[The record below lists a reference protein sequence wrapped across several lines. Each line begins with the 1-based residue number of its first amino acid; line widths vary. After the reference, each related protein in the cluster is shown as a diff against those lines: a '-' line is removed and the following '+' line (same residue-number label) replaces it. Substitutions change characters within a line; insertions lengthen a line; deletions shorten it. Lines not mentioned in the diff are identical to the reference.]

1 MSIDLADGAERWN
14 RRIGGTTDPGAP
26 PVVGDGAVF
35 VTDLAG
41 HTRAFDAATG
51 EQRWDFA
58 SNILV
63 LRAAPILVGST
74 LLVPGA
80 EGQIDAIDVVSG
92 ELVWR
97 RAPDDAPV
105 RALAGAGEVLVVVRG
120 AERSGI
126 EAYEHDPDV
135 ALLREASPTTLA
147 LGRMLGS
154 MAIAVPLIA
163 AVILLGTWLVRRMG
177 PAFPDE
183 PDDDAGGPDDE
194 PMRDPWEDEES
205 PP

>member
-1 MSIDLADGAERWN
+1 
-14 RRIGGTTDPGAP
+14 
-26 PVVGDGAVF
+26 
-35 VTDLAG
+35 
-41 HTRAFDAATG
+41 
-51 EQRWDFA
+51 
-58 SNILV
+58 
-63 LRAAPILVGST
+63 VGST

-105 RALAGAGEVLVVVRG
+105 RALAGAGEVLVAVRG

-154 MAIAVPLIA
+154 MAIAAVPLIA
-163 AVILLGTWLVRRMG
+163 AVVLFGTWLARRKG

-194 PMRDPWEDEES
+194 PVRDPWEDEES
-205 PP
+205 PS